1 MGLES
6 RLPTSAL
13 AVRGYNITNLGRTP
27 ELLAHDAYGPI
38 VRSHLQHA
46 GDLCNSITGRSSDL
60 VKLVQD
66 QIEPGLDLYA
76 EAIAIISATEMA
88 QFQITRELH
97 GLNLF
102 RANCAF
108 GYSLG
113 ELIAASASGAFDSD
127 AVMRIPLTMADDCAE
142 LARDTT
148 MAIVFT
154 RGAAL
159 DEDAVHEVCETIS
172 CEGDGMIG
180 VSAVLSPN
188 TMLILGRGNSI
199 SRLKQG
205 LRKRLARKINIRL
218 NDSKWPPL
226 HSPLVRAKHVP
237 DRASMMMSQVPLS
250 PDGPQLPV
258 FSLVTGRKA
267 YHDRKTRN
275 LLRDWS
281 DQPQRLWDVVGQI
294 FARDINT
301 LVHIGP
307 EPNVIPATF
316 RRLADNVRQST
327 GDWSFE
333 SLGIRAVQKM
343 AQRPWLASLLPKQ
356 TNLLRAPKIRHIVL
370 ENWLLRHPP
379 K

>member
-6 RLPTSAL
+6 RLPTSAI
-13 AVRGYNITNLGRTP
+13 AVRGYNITNLGRSP

-38 VRSHLQHA
+38 IRSHLEHA
-46 GDLCNSITGRSSDL
+46 GDLCNSVTGRSTDL

-66 QIEPGLDLYA
+66 QKEPGLDLYA
-76 EAIAIISATEMA
+76 EAIAIISAIELA
-88 QFQITRELH
+88 QFQICRELH
-97 GLNLF
+97 GINLF

-113 ELIAASASGAFDSD
+113 ELIAAAAAGAFDTDS
-127 AVMRIPLTMADDCAE
+127 VLRIPLAMAEDCAE

-159 DEDAVHEVCETIS
+159 DEDAVHEVCENIT
-172 CEGDGMIG
+172 CEGEGMIG

-188 TMLILGRGNSI
+188 TMLILGQGNSV

-218 NDSKWPPL
+218 NGSKWPPL

-237 DRASMMMSQVPLS
+237 DRAAMMMSQVPLS
-250 PDGPQLPV
+250 EDGPQLPV
-258 FSLVTGRKA
+258 ISLVTGRKA
-267 YHDRKTRN
+267 YHDRKTRS

-281 DQPQRLWDVVGQI
+281 DKPQRLWDVVGQV
-294 FARDINT
+294 FSRDVNT

-327 GDWSFE
+327 GAWSLE
-333 SLGIRAVQKM
+333 SLGIRAVQKL
-343 AQRPWLASLLPKQ
+343 AQRPWLASLLPQ
-356 TNLLRAPKIRHIVL
+356 QSNLLRAPKIRHIVL